1 VNRLRVRR
9 GNSILLI
16 DVDEANF
23 SFDRL
28 RGLLGRSTLARTEG
42 LLLRRCGAIHTF
54 GMSFPIDVIFLS
66 EQGDVL
72 AAREALCPNRV
83 AFKFAASQILEVAA
97 GSVARWRLQPGEQLN
112 LERYND

>member
-1 VNRLRVRR
+1 MNRLRVRR
-9 GNSILLI
+9 GTSILLI
-16 DVDEANF
+16 DVDEARF

-28 RGLLGRSTLARTEG
+28 RGLLGRSALAHTEG

-54 GMSFPIDVIFLS
+54 GMSFSIDVIFLS

-72 AAREALCPNRV
+72 ATREGLCPNRV
-83 AFKFAASQILEVAA
+83 VFEFAASQILEVAA

-112 LERYND
+112 LERYDD